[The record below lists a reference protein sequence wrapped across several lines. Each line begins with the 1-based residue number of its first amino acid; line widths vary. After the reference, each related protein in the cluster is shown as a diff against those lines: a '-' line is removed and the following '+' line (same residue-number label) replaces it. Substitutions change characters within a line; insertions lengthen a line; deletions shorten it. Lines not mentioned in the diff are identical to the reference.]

1 MNALDPRVT
10 PSEIVRH
17 LDQYVIGQD
26 EAKKTLAVAV
36 YAHYQKLAVSRDA
49 GLEITKSNVLLVGP
63 TGTGKTLLCES
74 LARLLKVPFVTADAT

>member
-1 MNALDPRVT
+1 MT

-26 EAKKTLAVAV
+26 DAKKTLAVAV
-36 YAHYQKLAVSRDA
+36 YAHYHKLALSRDE
-49 GLEITKSNVLLVGP
+49 GLEVTKSNVLLVGP

-74 LARLLKVPFVTADAT
+74 LARC